1 MGYKQLIKSCII
13 VFATGLSAVACQ
25 SPEEATSVRKSTLET
40 IGLYAFDAAEEEHYV
55 FWKACGYNFLQFIDK
70 GLWLSPEEQD
80 GYYERLARGIEDAQR
95 HGFKVGILLQSN
107 VLSHP
112 HDWWETFD
120 PRDSMQMQ
128 ARLATIE
135 AVVKRCRKADVMEFY
150 AGDPG
155 GAPDSLGAEGIA
167 LWKDMAQEVRHLVHQ
182 YAPTAMFNVNI
193 WAVSHWD
200 YIQISPWA
208 TFFWDKEVQYGR
220 EIAGDTSL
228 VNPMTG
234 IEFPLH
240 NYYRSLAFK
249 AYEEA
254 GVDPERFPT
263 ADGIRALKQRGIE
276 RIWGWAHFLI
286 DEVDDGYTGYAGTK
300 THPAQAETRYLHR
313 IVSDARQIG
322 LTGMISNCDG
332 SNSAVEAMN
341 VYAFARFCQDGD
353 LTPEKV
359 IDEYASY
366 LGADTTSQEVIAQVI
381 RFIENHSTW
390 EQSLPERNRVAA
402 FTCRFETAGAALDA
416 LERIP
421 HHSSQTKQFP
431 LLESPAEYLIRLK
444 DRLRD
449 IAALNPDVSSPSS
462 TQR

>member
-1 MGYKQLIKSCII
+1 MGYKTLIKSCII
-13 VFATGLSAVACQ
+13 VFATGLSAIACR
-25 SPEEATSVRKSTLET
+25 SPEEATSIRAPELKT
-40 IGLYAFDAAEEEHYV
+40 IGLYAFDPAEEEHYV

-70 GLWLSPEEQD
+70 GLWLPADERE
-80 GYYERLARGIEDAQR
+80 GYYERLALGIDDAQR

-120 PRDSMQMQ
+120 PRDSVQMQ
-128 ARLATIE
+128 ARLAAIE
-135 AVVKRCRKADVMEFY
+135 AVVKRCRKADVVEFY

-167 LWKDMAQEVRHLVHQ
+167 LWKEMAQEVRHIVHQ

-200 YIQISPWA
+200 YIQFSPWA

-220 EIAGDTSL
+220 EISGDTSL
-228 VNPMTG
+228 INPMTG

-263 ADGIRALKQRGIE
+263 AAGIQALKQRGVE

-300 THPAQAETRYLHR
+300 IHPAQAETRYLHR
-313 IVSDARQIG
+313 IVADARQIG
-322 LTGMISNCDG
+322 LTGMISNCG
-332 SNSAVEAMN
+332 GPNSVVEAMN
-341 VYAFARFCQDGD
+341 VYAFARFCQNED
-353 LTPEKV
+353 LTPEAV

-366 LGADTTSQEVIAQVI
+366 LGADSTAQGVIAQVI

-390 EQSLPERNRVAA
+390 EQSLPERNRVADFA
-402 FTCRFETAGAALDA
+402 CRFETAGAALDA
-416 LERIP
+416 LKQIHLPDTQTER
-421 HHSSQTKQFP
+421 FP
-431 LLESPAEYLIRLK
+431 LLESPKEYLAKLEN
-444 DRLRD
+444 RLRD
-449 IAALNPDVSSPSS
+449 MMVE
-462 TQR
+462 R